1 MRPLVACGGRRS
13 SGRLDEGRRA
23 AAEWARAGVAGAGM
37 QVAAGRRRPQGGR
50 VAGWG
55 NGSEEGAKGLGLWAE
70 GDGVVGLREFMGQ
83 ILDSILKL

>member
-1 MRPLVACGGRRS
+1 MGAC
-13 SGRLDEGRRA
+13 
-23 AAEWARAGVAGAGM
+23 AGVAGTGM